1 MEKTLTE
8 LNTLYDRVNKLL
20 QKEDRCKN
28 SDKWLIY
35 RVLEEICSEK
45 GEKLFIP
52 WTLFD
57 EFPSYESITRCR
69 RKIQNDEQRNLPT
82 DPEVLEK
89 RKLRKEA
96 FRGWAIR

>member
-1 MEKTLTE
+1 MENILTE
-8 LNTLYDRVNKLL
+8 LNTLYQRVDKLL
-20 QKEDRCKN
+20 ENENRCKN

-57 EFPSYESITRCR
+57 EFPSYESISRCR
-69 RKIQNDEQRNLPT
+69 RKIQNDEQRHLPT
-82 DPEVLEK
+82 DQEVIDR
-89 RKLRKEA
+89 RKIRKDVFKE
-96 FRGWAIR
+96 WAVR